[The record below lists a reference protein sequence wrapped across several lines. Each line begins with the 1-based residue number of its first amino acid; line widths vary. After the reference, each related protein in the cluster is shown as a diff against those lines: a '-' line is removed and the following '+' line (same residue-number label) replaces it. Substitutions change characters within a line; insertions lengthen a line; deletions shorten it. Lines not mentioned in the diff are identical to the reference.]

1 MLKTIKELKQ
11 ERPDLVELFESMDRE
26 QLLKQ
31 CYKEALDAINM
42 ESRVALFM
50 EELETGLSNTT
61 YTLDSLRMI
70 VNTAIGNQINN
81 YILTVLEDTDG
92 MSAEE
97 IIEYMKGD
105 LTV

>member
-31 CYKEALDAINM
+31 CYKEVLDAINM
-42 ESRVALFM
+42 ETRVAVFM
-50 EELETGLSNTT
+50 EELETGLGYTT
-61 YTLDSLRMI
+61 YTVESIKQI
-70 VNTAIGNQINN
+70 VENAFQNNVNN
-81 YILTVLEDTDG
+81 YILTVIDDTDG